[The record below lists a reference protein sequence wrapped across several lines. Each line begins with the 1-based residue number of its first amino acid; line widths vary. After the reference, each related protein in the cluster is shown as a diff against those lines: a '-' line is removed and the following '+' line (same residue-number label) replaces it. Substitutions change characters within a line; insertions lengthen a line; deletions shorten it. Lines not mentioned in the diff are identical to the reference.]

1 MSLKKTEV
9 KNNNNQTLYI
19 SYSIE
24 DLSSITK
31 WVGSGKALFE
41 ELVNEFTNINIQS
54 KALFDKQIEIAAH
67 YQAQIKKVENKVA
80 QTEIK
85 LVETESKLDSCD
97 GQLINKTQAL
107 EAIEQELKEKHEE
120 CEKLLSTHNNNTGN
134 DTLNLLEETTNSYE
148 SKLNAV
154 QEDLNQKTR
163 QIQMIHEKLK
173 KTEATKNESK
183 QLAVKLVDNLESA
196 NKTIAQLQAQIKN
209 KNNIENI
216 DNDELSELK
225 KRITII
231 EQSEQTSNSNSRG
244 NGSFLSKQTSVSTNS
259 SKIRDDNDEQGIEIE
274 MKTSLPFF
282 SGRSDAN
289 QNIGDW
295 LFQTKKIMDL
305 AKYTDAQMVA
315 VATNHLIDLAAQDY
329 ILYEKTHGIHKTWSE
344 FAEFM
349 TKKHTPA
356 NHNQT
361 IRSKIKSIVQITSI
375 NDYYNE
381 FRILALQATDM
392 NEAEKLNSFINGMK
406 PDIRKY
412 VNMQLPKTLDNAY
425 DKANLYETFNHE
437 RHESSYVSNQSSLT
451 NQDKHN
457 YNHNYN
463 SNSNINSN
471 CSSINNH
478 NRHNN
483 STHSTYKQNPYRND
497 TCSTCNRKGHL
508 ATRCFENNIRATT
521 TTMAPA
527 DEELPKWTAQI
538 NGINVQVIL
547 DSGAIRSI
555 ISKSLANK
563 LKLKVTQNGRHIET
577 ATGEIANVS
586 STQPV
591 EIIFESIPAIIEFNI
606 TNIASVQVAL
616 GKDWFKQTGVL
627 VDPRNDAFILPQR
640 FENTNSN

>member
-1 MSLKKTEV
+1 
-9 KNNNNQTLYI
+9 
-19 SYSIE
+19 
-24 DLSSITK
+24 
-31 WVGSGKALFE
+31 
-41 ELVNEFTNINIQS
+41 
-54 KALFDKQIEIAAH
+54 
-67 YQAQIKKVENKVA
+67 VA

-107 EAIEQELKEKHEE
+107 EAIEKELKEKHEE
-120 CEKLLSTHNNNTGN
+120 CEKLLCTHNNNNGN

-315 VATNHLIDLAAQDY
+315 VATNHLIDNSLILRLKSTSPQIIIKQY
-329 ILYEKTHGIHKTWSE
+329 I
-344 FAEFM
+344 A
-349 TKKHTPA
+349 
-356 NHNQT
+356 
-361 IRSKIKSIVQITSI
+361 
-375 NDYYNE
+375 
-381 FRILALQATDM
+381 
-392 NEAEKLNSFINGMK
+392 
-406 PDIRKY
+406 
-412 VNMQLPKTLDNAY
+412 
-425 DKANLYETFNHE
+425 
-437 RHESSYVSNQSSLT
+437 
-451 NQDKHN
+451 
-457 YNHNYN
+457 
-463 SNSNINSN
+463 
-471 CSSINNH
+471 
-478 NRHNN
+478 
-483 STHSTYKQNPYRND
+483 
-497 TCSTCNRKGHL
+497 
-508 ATRCFENNIRATT
+508 
-521 TTMAPA
+521 
-527 DEELPKWTAQI
+527 
-538 NGINVQVIL
+538 
-547 DSGAIRSI
+547 
-555 ISKSLANK
+555 
-563 LKLKVTQNGRHIET
+563 
-577 ATGEIANVS
+577 
-586 STQPV
+586 
-591 EIIFESIPAIIEFNI
+591 
-606 TNIASVQVAL
+606 
-616 GKDWFKQTGVL
+616 
-627 VDPRNDAFILPQR
+627 
-640 FENTNSN
+640 

>member
-9 KNNNNQTLYI
+9 KNSNGQTHYI
-19 SYSIE
+19 SYSID

-31 WVGSGKALFE
+31 WVGGGKALFE
-41 ELVNEFTNINIQS
+41 EIINEFTNINIQS

-67 YQAQIKKVENKVA
+67 YQAQIKQIENKVA
-80 QTEIK
+80 QTETK
-85 LVETESKLDSCD
+85 LAEAESKLDSCD

-107 EAIEQELKEKHEE
+107 EAIEKELKEKHED
-120 CEKLLSTHNNNTGN
+120 CEKLLSTHDNNNGN

-154 QEDLNQKTR
+154 KEDLNQKTR
-163 QIQMIHEKLK
+163 QIQLIHEQLK

-196 NKTIAQLQAQIKN
+196 NKTIIQLKAQIKN
-209 KNNIENI
+209 QNTKEISNIE
-216 DNDELSELK
+216 NDELSDLK
-225 KRITII
+225 QRITVI
-231 EQSEQTSNSNSRG
+231 EQNKQTSNSSSRG
-244 NGSFLSKQTSVSTNS
+244 NGSFLSRQTSVSTDS
-259 SKIRDDNDEQGIEIE
+259 SKIRYDNDEKGIEIE
-274 MKTSLPFF
+274 MKTSLPSF
-282 SGRSDAN
+282 SGRSDTN

-315 VATNHLIDLAAQDY
+315 VGTNHLIDLAAQDY
-329 ILYEKTHGIHKTWSE
+329 ILHEKMYGIHKTWSE

-375 NDYYNE
+375 KDYYNE

-425 DKANLYETFNHE
+425 DKAHLYETFNHE
-437 RHESSYVSNQSSLT
+437 RHESAYVSNQSSLT
-451 NQDKHN
+451 NQDKQHN
-457 YNHNYN
+457 NHTNN
-463 SNSNINSN
+463 SNSNNI
-471 CSSINNH
+471 INNH
-478 NRHNN
+478 IDRTN

-497 TCSTCNRKGHL
+497 TCSTCNRRGHL
-508 ATRCFENNIRATT
+508 ATRCFENKTLATT
-521 TTMAPA
+521 SMALA
-527 DEELPKWTAQI
+527 DEELPRWTAQI

-547 DSGAIRSI
+547 DSGAIRSF
-555 ISKSLANK
+555 ISKSLADK
-563 LKLKVTQNGRHIET
+563 LNLKVAQNGRHIET

-606 TNIASVQVAL
+606 TNIASIQVAL

-640 FENTNSN
+640 LVNTDTN